1 MNASASDSLHGHPT
15 KERGRFLYLMM
26 REPDNYVEWV
36 EQFTSR
42 TISRLSWGSPHPA
55 PMLRQTTFGLLE
67 TISPSGALP
76 NVISWLALVPEAL
89 SPWKKKERAR
99 HRLEEKLL
107 SGNVEFVRRMMDDCR
122 AEPSFTRTF
131 LQTKRG
137 GKAAVGGGE
146 EGEGKGEDWTDGEIA
161 DATHV
166 VGIMAIAGA
175 LTIGSPIQSYILAMC
190 HYPQWQARL
199 QREIDAA
206 LGGRC
211 PEWADREKLP
221 LLRAVVKEVL
231 RWRPPVPT
239 GWSLSLAVCFEWQII
254 V

>member
-1 MNASASDSLHGHPT
+1 MSVSASDSLHDYPI
-15 KERGRFLYLMM
+15 KERSRFLYLMM
-26 REPDNYVEWV
+26 RQPENYLEWV

-55 PMLRQTTFGLLE
+55 PVLRKTTFGLLE

-76 NVISWLALVPEAL
+76 NVISWLAHVPEAL
-89 SPWKKKERAR
+89 SPWKRKEKAR
-99 HRLEEKLL
+99 HQLEEKLL
-107 SGNVEFVRRMMDDCR
+107 TGNVEFVQRMMDECQ

-131 LQTKRG
+131 LQTKG
-137 GKAAVGGGE
+137 NENLTASAV
-146 EGEGKGEDWTDGEIA
+146 A

-199 QREIDAA
+199 QQEIDST
-206 LGGRC
+206 LCGRC
-211 PEWADREKLP
+211 PEWQDREKLP

-239 GWSLSLAVCFEWQII
+239 GGFCSVSHSERV
-254 V
+254 

>member
-1 MNASASDSLHGHPT
+1 MNASASDSLHAYPT
-15 KERGRFLYLMM
+15 RERGRFLYLMM
-26 REPDNYVEWV
+26 RDPANYREWV

-42 TISRLSWGSPHPA
+42 TVSRLSWGSPHPA
-55 PMLRQTTFGLLE
+55 RVLRQTTFGLLE

-76 NVISWLALVPEAL
+76 NVVSWLALVPEAL
-89 SPWKKKERAR
+89 SPWKRRERAR
-99 HRLEEKLL
+99 HRLEERLM
-107 SGNVEFVRRMMDDCR
+107 SGNVEFVRRMMDEGR

-131 LQTKRG
+131 LQTGDRG
-137 GKAAVGGGE
+137 GGGGE
-146 EGEGKGEDWTDGEIA
+146 KLSAEEVA

-199 QREIDAA
+199 QREIDGA

-239 GWSLSLAVCFEWQII
+239 GWFSPFPSSCDR
-254 V
+254 

>member
-1 MNASASDSLHGHPT
+1 MNASASDSLHGYPT

-26 REPDNYVEWV
+26 REPDNYLEWV

-55 PMLRQTTFGLLE
+55 PVLRKTTFGLLE

-76 NVISWLALVPEAL
+76 NVISWLALVPEIL
-89 SPWKKKERAR
+89 SPWKKKEKAR

-107 SGNVEFVRRMMDDCR
+107 TGNVEFVKRKMDDCQ

-131 LQTKRG
+131 LQTKG
-137 GKAAVGGGE
+137 NE
-146 EGEGKGEDWTDGEIA
+146 SLTINEIA
-161 DATHV
+161 EATHV

-190 HYPQWQARL
+190 HYPLWQARL
-199 QREIDAA
+199 QHEIDST
-206 LGGRC
+206 LGGQC
-211 PEWADREKLP
+211 PEWQDREKLP
-221 LLRAVVKEVL
+221 LLRAVIKEVL

-239 GWSLSLAVCFEWQII
+239 GGLPPFILNIGMLWRC
-254 V
+254 

>member
-1 MNASASDSLHGHPT
+1 MNASAAASLHDYPAR
-15 KERGRFLYLMM
+15 ERGRFLYLMM
-26 REPDNYVEWV
+26 REPANYLEWV

-42 TISRLSWGSPHPA
+42 TVSRLAWGSPHPA
-55 PMLRQTTFGLLE
+55 AVLRKTTLGLLE

-76 NVISWLALVPEAL
+76 NVVSWLALVPEAL
-89 SPWKKKERAR
+89 SPWKRRERAR
-99 HRLEEKLL
+99 HRVEERLL
-107 SGNVEFVRRMMDDCR
+107 SGNVEFVRRMMDEGQ

-131 LQTKRG
+131 LQTAK
-137 GKAAVGGGE
+137 GGGDGKLSAE
-146 EGEGKGEDWTDGEIA
+146 EVA

-199 QREIDAA
+199 QQEIDGV

-211 PEWADREKLP
+211 PEWADKEKLP

-239 GWSLSLAVCFEWQII
+239 GWFPLSHCR
-254 V
+254 

>member
-1 MNASASDSLHGHPT
+1 MNGSASDSLHGYPT

-26 REPDNYVEWV
+26 REPDNYLEWV

-55 PMLRQTTFGLLE
+55 PVLRKTTFGLLE

-89 SPWKKKERAR
+89 SPWKKKEKAR
-99 HRLEEKLL
+99 YRLEEKLL
-107 SGNVEFVRRMMDDCR
+107 NGNVEFVKRMMDEGQ
-122 AEPSFTRTF
+122 AQPSFTRTF
-131 LQTKRG
+131 LQTKG
-137 GKAAVGGGE
+137 NVNLTM
-146 EGEGKGEDWTDGEIA
+146 DEIT

-190 HYPQWQARL
+190 HYPQWQLRL
-199 QREIDAA
+199 QQEIDSV

-211 PEWADREKLP
+211 PEWQDREKLP

-239 GWSLSLAVCFEWQII
+239 GGLPSIFSVSLLFYKY
-254 V
+254 

>member
-1 MNASASDSLHGHPT
+1 MNASATASLHDYPT
-15 KERGRFLYLMM
+15 LERNRFLYLMM
-26 REPDNYVEWV
+26 QNPDNYLEWV

-55 PMLRQTTFGLLE
+55 QTLRKTTFGLLE

-76 NVISWLALVPEAL
+76 NVISWLAHVPEFL
-89 SPWKKKERAR
+89 SPWKQKEKAR
-99 HRLEEKLL
+99 HQMEEKLL
-107 SGNVEFVRRMMDDCR
+107 AGNVDFVKRMMDEGQ
-122 AEPSFTRTF
+122 AEPSFIRTF
-131 LQTKRG
+131 FQTKASE
-137 GKAAVGGGE
+137 KLTIN
-146 EGEGKGEDWTDGEIA
+146 DIT
-161 DATHV
+161 DATHT

-190 HYPQWQARL
+190 HYPCWQARL
-199 QREIDAA
+199 RREIDAA

-211 PEWADREKLP
+211 PEWKDRERLP

-239 GWSLSLAVCFEWQII
+239 GSLISTALKDV
-254 V
+254 